1 MSVKLP
7 LISVHIDQ
15 EMFLEMMMMMI
26 IISIIY
32 LKIIIIIIII
42 IIIYLI
48 VAAHSEVHLTQ
59 ANPTEPEGVDEQC
72 VI

>member
-1 MSVKLP
+1 MWHERKATTYQCAHWLRNVLRNDDDNKSNNNK
-7 LISVHIDQ
+7 
-15 EMFLEMMMMMI
+15 
-26 IISIIY
+26 
-32 LKIIIIIIII
+32 KIIIIII